1 MANHTMIL
9 EEAFKIEI
17 IEDIFYDRNA
27 EIICGMPLHFTSND
41 DELIWNSSRNGDYLV
56 KSDYYLTMEHIID
69 SANLH
74 VFGDWN
80 LVWKL
85 NIS

>member
-1 MANHTMIL
+1 MTEMLRLFVACLYTLHPTM
-9 EEAFKIEI
+9 
-17 IEDIFYDRNA
+17 
-27 EIICGMPLHFTSND
+27 
-41 DELIWNSSRNGDYLV
+41 IWNSSRNGDYLV